1 MIRLGLHL
9 TVHSGRTALVRLAV
23 TTASVGFGVALLLS
37 VLAIF
42 HGYSTTAGRACWTC
56 TRMVE
61 SAEPPPLSTT
71 PAADAELWN
80 HTQDFYQGRTIERLD
95 VAALGPQAPV
105 VPGLSRLPQAGEY
118 AVSPALAAL
127 IATAPRAELGD
138 RFPGAQIGLIGA
150 AGLAGPDDLTIV
162 IGRSVSDLAAVPYT
176 IRVTAIQT
184 TPQNRGDN
192 VIYQLGIALGAVAI
206 LLPMLM
212 LIGNATRLAA
222 ARREERYAAMRLVGA
237 TPRQVTVIASVDAVV
252 GALLGSLL
260 GIGLFLLWRPLVVGI
275 RITGARYFPE
285 YVTPTMAGYLSVLVG
300 VPAAAAVAALLAL
313 RRVQVSPLG
322 VSQRV
327 TPPPPRAWRLAPLA
341 AGLLLFIVPL
351 ATSNQDDPRVRLAA
365 LGLALTMA
373 GLVIGG
379 SWLTMQAARLLTWL
393 RPGASALLAAR
404 RMADDPRA
412 TFRSVS
418 GLVLAV
424 FVGTFLAAVVPAALA
439 AQRPPAGSAL
449 DDMLRLQVAGKG
461 ATAPDPA
468 GSADSTGSREA
479 ELAKLIAG
487 LRSVGA
493 TAVLT
498 IRETPPTGAGREDGP
513 PPVVLA
519 CADLGRFS
527 ALGRCA
533 PGASTA
539 MVDDG
544 PLITDNVAL
553 LNRALPLVSP
563 ASPGFTGDPST
574 LPVKLLLVTVDGHAG
589 IERLRTFLTVNYPG
603 LIGGSGTAPQTYAEV
618 AQVRAELYTEVANVM
633 LLVVGLT
640 LLVAGCG
647 LAIAMG
653 GGIVDRR
660 RPFSLLRVSGTPTGV
675 LRRVVLLESVLPLLT
690 ATAVAV
696 AAGLVVAM
704 PVNRLVGRAG
714 GTALHL
720 PDHTYYLTMGTGL
733 VVSLAII
740 LATLPLLD
748 RVTTAENARF
758 E

>member
-42 HGYSTTAGRACWTC
+42 HGYSTTVGRACWTC
-56 TRMVE
+56 TRTVE
-61 SAEPPPLSTT
+61 TAEPQLLSTT
-71 PAADAELWN
+71 PAAGAELWN

-127 IATAPRAELGD
+127 IATTPRAELGD
-138 RFPGAQIGLIGA
+138 RFPGAQIGLIGT
-150 AGLAGPDDLTIV
+150 AGLAGPDDLAIV

-192 VIYQLGIALGAVAI
+192 VIYQLGIALGTVAI

-237 TPRQVTVIASVDAVV
+237 TPRQVSVIASVDAVV

-260 GIGLFLLWRPLVVGI
+260 GIGLFVLWRPLVAGI
-275 RITGARYFPE
+275 RITGARFFPE
-285 YVTPTMAGYLSVLVG
+285 YVTPTAAGYVAVLVG

-327 TPPPPRAWRLAPLA
+327 TPPPPRVWRLAPLA
-341 AGLLLFIVPL
+341 AGLLLFIAPL
-351 ATSNQDDPRVRLAA
+351 ATSNQDDPKVRLAA

-379 SWLTMQAARLLTWL
+379 SWLTMQAARLLAWL
-393 RPGASALLAAR
+393 RPGASSLLAAR

-461 ATAPDPA
+461 ST
-468 GSADSTGSREA
+468 DSTDSPEA
-479 ELAKLIAG
+479 QLTKLIAG

-498 IRETPPTGAGREDGP
+498 IRETPPTGAGRDDGP

-519 CADLGRFS
+519 CADLDRFS

-563 ASPGFTGDPST
+563 SSPTFTGDPST
-574 LPVKLLLVTVDGHAG
+574 LPVKLLLVTVDSHAG

-603 LIGGSGTAPQTYAEV
+603 LTGGSGAAPQTYAEV

-660 RPFSLLRVSGTPTGV
+660 RPFSLLRVSGTPTAV

-696 AAGLVVAM
+696 AAGLAVAM
-704 PVNRLVGRAG
+704 PVNRIVGRAG
-714 GTALHL
+714 DTALHL

-733 VVSLAII
+733 AVSLAII
-740 LATLPLLD
+740 VATLPLLD